1 MFFKTQTIP
10 FRGTLMSGR
19 DVVEELVVYNS
30 FVTSDVSRA
39 IFFSLEPWWGKSCE
53 NVHWSCKGVS

>member
-1 MFFKTQTIP
+1 MTVCFKIQSLVELSSCMFLKTQTIP
-10 FRGTLMSGR
+10 FRGTLMSAR

-39 IFFSLEPWWGKSCE
+39 IFFL
-53 NVHWSCKGVS
+53 V

>member
-1 MFFKTQTIP
+1 
-10 FRGTLMSGR
+10 MSGR

>member
-1 MFFKTQTIP
+1 
-10 FRGTLMSGR
+10 MSAR

-39 IFFSLEPWWGKSCE
+39 VFFL
-53 NVHWSCKGVS
+53 V